1 MKSLRDIDVKKL
13 ATRHGPKQYLAFDEL
28 ARRVRD
34 DPESWSKPVRPGG
47 WNVFDCTRAP
57 NVYEMEW
64 AFLKWSQHLNDD
76 ENYELRRVQDARLD
90 KLERQLDEDPDSL
103 EIKYFNAIGEELR
116 REW

>member
-1 MKSLRDIDVKKL
+1 MKSLRTLKSRSSLQDMDQ
-13 ATRHGPKQYLAFDEL
+13 KQYLAFDEL

-34 DPESWSKPVRPGG
+34 NPERWSKPERPGG

-57 NVYEMEW
+57 NVYEMKW